1 MTALLVTQADRLRE
15 RFKLTRA
22 ECDILVSVL
31 SVEGIAPRKAV
42 RADDSRS
49 FDVLLTRLN
58 QKLPATVRVVP
69 RYEGDE
75 RWKKG
80 VTFDKG
86 GSTKAIGYSISNDWA
101 RDQLLRVARGS
112 SRRRAA

>member
-1 MTALLVTQADRLRE
+1 MAALLITEADRLRE

-22 ECDILVSVL
+22 ECDILATVL
-31 SVEGIAPRKAV
+31 SADGIAPRSSV
-42 RADDSRS
+42 RGENSRS
-49 FDVLLTRLN
+49 FDVLLTRIN

-69 RYEGDE
+69 HYEDGE

-86 GSTKAIGYSISNDWA
+86 GST
-101 RDQLLRVARGS
+101 
-112 SRRRAA
+112 